1 MRANSLLIYVIIH
14 FHEWHFFHNF
24 VSYLKPSKCIL
35 RRYSPFQSY
44 GLPPFRSLLRATLSR
59 LKTLLKASKTIVNTV
74 NSRHSSMFQ
83 ALISSPEP
91 RTSSALPIV
100 MAHQVHRVSTVRASQ
115 AMSISAW
122 TSHLGGQVATSGN
135 RDYLLIRMEFRWE
148 ISCFSVQENTISVMS
163 ALYVRSGMTGISSS
177 FIPAASMEW
186 P

>member
-1 MRANSLLIYVIIH
+1 MRANSLLTYVIIH

-59 LKTLLKASKTIVNTV
+59 LKTLLKVSKTIVITV
-74 NSRHSSMFQ
+74 NSRHSSMFP

-100 MAHQVHRVSTVRASQ
+100 MAHQVRRVSTIDKDEIQVGDLVFFGSRKHNIGHVGIVCEVRDN
-115 AMSISAW
+115 
-122 TSHLGGQVATSGN
+122 GN
-135 RDYLLIRMEFRWE
+135 FKFIHS
-148 ISCFSVQENTISVMS
+148 SCKYGVTISNS
-163 ALYVRSGMTGISSS
+163 EEGYYAHRYRGARRILEG
-177 FIPAASMEW
+177 
-186 P
+186 